1 MELALLT
8 QQELAIATVREIA
21 KRMAD
26 DGDFGPEYAK
36 EFEKF
41 LDDAEDM
48 VFTEFT
54 TSNNRSLQQTSAPSH
69 EKSQAILAETV
80 EKM

>member
-1 MELALLT
+1 MELAHLT
-8 QQELAIATVREIA
+8 QQELAITTVREIA

-48 VFTEFT
+48 IFTEFT
-54 TSNNRSLQQTSAPSH
+54 TSNVRYLQQAGS
-69 EKSQAILAETV
+69 KR
-80 EKM
+80 